1 MQTEFSS
8 WIEDYVAF
16 GLALADRV
24 LGIDRL
30 VSHFQIE
37 HLPDQP
43 SAIDSRREGI
53 LRENRCVA
61 AQPKEKPF
69 PKMENGTMPLP
80 T

>member
-37 HLPDQP
+37 HLTVVAKAS
-43 SAIDSRREGI
+43 SAKTAVLLLSPRKNHFR
-53 LRENRCVA
+53 
-61 AQPKEKPF
+61 KW
-69 PKMENGTMPLP
+69 KMEQCHCRRK
-80 T
+80 